1 MKLLVVDD
9 QHSVHMYLQKALDF
23 SALGFDDVLHAQN
36 GVQALALIRAHH
48 PQIMLLDIQMPQ
60 MNGLQLL
67 EALRREVIPC
77 PETIVLT
84 AYDEFDYA
92 KRCIEFGVSRYVLKP
107 IDPQE
112 ITMLL
117 SEAFQTVS
125 ARRTQH
131 YRWMF
136 PLCCAQMKDGS
147 DPAQLP
153 LQGVDPMPY
162 GVVCLRERDAARAEE
177 ICMEAIGRCA
187 REGRVHLLI
196 TVPSQEAWEAFI
208 ARLAVNLRP
217 EGIPAGVSYLHTVPA
232 EMTAAVTEALDG
244 LRGSFYAPDV
254 RHEGSVVWSPLTPM
268 LKSGMQAIHDAFLQ
282 EDENRLCEMTEQ
294 AFLFFARAHADPR
307 EVLFA
312 CRDVLFRLHVA
323 RGEPAEYREWPGEEA
338 ASAAEGLQEAFLEE
352 LLSYKRQLE
361 PGVAGSGA
369 ETIGLLR
376 AYIDSHYGEDLSLSE
391 MASKF
396 YLSRY
401 QISRLFKQVV
411 GVNYQD
417 YVLSVRMKEAARR
430 LKYTDERLYEI
441 ARAVGFDE
449 PSYFSNVFKK
459 TYGLSPR
466 AYRLAEK
473 EKKT

>member
-23 SALGFDDVLHAQN
+23 SAMGFDDVLHAQN
-36 GVQALALIRAHH
+36 GVQALALIRAHR

-67 EALRREVIPC
+67 EALRREGIPC

-84 AYDEFDYA
+84 AYNEFDYA

-112 ITMLL
+112 ITALL
-117 SEAFQTVS
+117 TEAFQTVS

-136 PLCCAQMKDGS
+136 PLCCAQMETGG
-147 DPAQLP
+147 DPAPLP
-153 LQGVDPMPY
+153 VGSVDPMPY
-162 GVVCLRERDAARAEE
+162 GVVCLRERDASRAQAAC
-177 ICMEAIGRCA
+177 IEAIARCA
-187 REGRVHLLI
+187 REGKVYLLI
-196 TVPSQEAWEAFI
+196 AVPSQETWEAFI
-208 ARLAVNLRP
+208 ARLAVNLRTD
-217 EGIPAGVSYLHTVPA
+217 GIPAGVSYLHTVPS
-232 EMTAAVTEALDG
+232 EMTAAAAEARDG
-244 LRGSFYAPDV
+244 LNGSFYAPDV
-254 RHEGSVVWSPLTPM
+254 RQEGSVLWNPLTLM
-268 LKSGMQAIHDAFLQ
+268 LRNSLQMIQDSVLQ
-282 EDENRLCEMTEQ
+282 EDENRLCEQAEQ
-294 AFLFFARAHADPR
+294 AFALFARANADPR
-307 EVLFA
+307 EVLSA
-312 CRDVLFRLHVA
+312 CRDVLFRLHVS
-323 RGEPAEYREWPGEEA
+323 RGEAAEYRAWPEGGA
-338 ASAAEGLQEAFLEE
+338 ADSAEGLQEAFIEE
-352 LLSYKRQLE
+352 LLGCRRQLE
-361 PGVAGSGA
+361 PGVAGSGT

-376 AYIDSHYGEDLSLSE
+376 AYIDGHCGEDLSLSE
-391 MASKF
+391 MAAKF

-417 YVLSVRMKEAARR
+417 YVLGVRMKEAARR

>member
-1 MKLLVVDD
+1 MMKLLVVDD

-23 SALGFDDVLHAQN
+23 PALGFDDVLHAQN

-48 PQIMLLDIQMPQ
+48 PQVMLLDIQMPQ

-67 EALRREVIPC
+67 EALRREGIPR

-112 ITMLL
+112 ITALL
-117 SEAFQTVS
+117 GEASQTVT
-125 ARRTQH
+125 ARRTEH
-131 YRWMF
+131 YRWLF
-136 PLCCAQMKDGS
+136 PLCCARMGEGGG
-147 DPAQLP
+147 PAQMASAD
-153 LQGVDPMPY
+153 VDPMPY
-162 GVVCLRERDAARAEE
+162 GVVCLRERDAEHAEAD
-177 ICMEAIGRCA
+177 CVEAIGRCA
-187 REGRVHLLI
+187 REGRVYLLI
-196 TVPSQEAWEAFI
+196 AVPAKEAWEAFI

-217 EGIPAGVSYLHTVPA
+217 EGVAAGVSYLHTSPA
-232 EMTAAVTEALDG
+232 EMTAAVIEADDG
-244 LRGSFYAPDV
+244 LSGSFYAPDV
-254 RHEGSVVWSPLTPM
+254 RHEGSWNPLPPA
-268 LKSGMQAIHDAFLQ
+268 LRRGMQTICDAFLQ
-282 EDENRLCEMTEQ
+282 EDETRLCEMTEQ
-294 AFLFFARAHADPR
+294 AFLYVAQANADPR
-307 EVLFA
+307 EVIAA
-312 CRDVLFRLHVA
+312 CRDALFRLHVA
-323 RGEPAEYREWPGEEA
+323 RGDPAEYREWPGGAAADSAEA
-338 ASAAEGLQEAFLEE
+338 LQEAFLEE
-352 LLSYKRQLE
+352 LLGYRRQLE
-361 PGVAGSGA
+361 PGVAGTGA

-391 MASKF
+391 MAARF

-417 YVLSVRMKEAARR
+417 YVLGVRMKEAARR
-430 LKYTDERLYEI
+430 LTYTDERLYEI

-473 EKKT
+473 EKRK

>member
-1 MKLLVVDD
+1 
-9 QHSVHMYLQKALDF
+9 
-23 SALGFDDVLHAQN
+23 
-36 GVQALALIRAHH
+36 
-48 PQIMLLDIQMPQ
+48 
-60 MNGLQLL
+60 
-67 EALRREVIPC
+67 
-77 PETIVLT
+77 
-84 AYDEFDYA
+84 
-92 KRCIEFGVSRYVLKP
+92 
-107 IDPQE
+107 
-112 ITMLL
+112 
-117 SEAFQTVS
+117 
-125 ARRTQH
+125 
-131 YRWMF
+131 MF
-136 PLCCAQMKDGS
+136 PLCCAQMKDGGG
-147 DPAQLP
+147 PAQLP
-153 LQGVDPMPY
+153 LQDVDPMPY

-177 ICMEAIGRCA
+177 ICMEAIGRCV
-187 REGRVHLLI
+187 REGRIHLLI
-196 TVPSQEAWEAFI
+196 AVPSQEAWEAFI

-232 EMTAAVTEALDG
+232 EMTAAVAEAIDG

-268 LKSGMQAIHDAFLQ
+268 LKSGIQAIHDVFLQ

-307 EVLFA
+307 EVLFV

-338 ASAAEGLQEAFLEE
+338 ASSAEGLQEAFLEE
-352 LLSYKRQLE
+352 LLGYKRQLE

-391 MASKF
+391 MASRF

-430 LKYTDERLYEI
+430 LTYTDERLYEI

-466 AYRLAEK
+466 AFRLAEK
-473 EKKT
+473 EKRT